1 VAFIIDDTF
10 ITPPLSDRILA
21 GITRDSI
28 LTLLRDRGI
37 VKVEE
42 RPVKV
47 EEVVN
52 AAKEGRLQEA
62 FGMGTAAVIS
72 PITSIGFRGTD
83 YAIATPQDG
92 YAMRIKKELTDLRSG
107 AAEDPYGWMVKF

>member
-1 VAFIIDDTF
+1 M
-10 ITPPLSDRILA
+10 
-21 GITRDSI
+21 
-28 LTLLRDRGI
+28 RDRGI

-42 RPVKV
+42 RPIKV
-47 EEVVN
+47 EEVVT

-83 YAIATPQDG
+83 YAISTPQDG

-107 AAEDPYGWMVKF
+107 AAEDPYGWMLKF